1 VNPFVMGLQRV
12 SFGRNGLNLLK
23 FSAMLRKTIFA
34 VITKEGGRMKPIVE
48 CVEECHGAKV
58 IHIKVGNKLYAYVV
72 SLEWQWKR
80 FWNYYKRGASFKAL
94 LVLKNHAR
102 LVQKGGQYVDNL

>member
-12 SFGRNGLNLLK
+12 SFGRIGSNRRK
-23 FSAMLRKTIFA
+23 CSAMLKKTIFA
-34 VITKEGGRMKPIVE
+34 VITKEGGKKMKPIVE
-48 CVEECHGAKV
+48 MVEECHGAKV

-94 LVLKNHAR
+94 LVLKQHAR
-102 LVQKGGQYVDNL
+102 RVA